1 MPGEPT
7 DSLERYPQLV
17 AFDLDYTLWDLW
29 IDTHVTGPL
38 RRKGDALNEVVDKY
52 NQPISFYKDVPGILH
67 GIRARSNLK
76 LEDGPDTTVII
87 AACSRTHAP
96 NLANQCLRLLLVPPS
111 AEHGVHEAQPAIEFF
126 DELEI
131 YPGSKLKHFKE
142 LHEKTDIPYTDMLFF
157 DDESRNSE
165 VEKLGVTFQIVPNGL
180 SRQAYEA
187 GLRKWRK
194 LRLKDTPEAD

>member
-1 MPGEPT
+1 MPGEPVN
-7 DSLERYPQLV
+7 SSERYPQLI

-76 LEDGPDTTVII
+76 LEGGPDTSVII

-111 AEHGVHEAQPAIEFF
+111 SESGEEEVKPAIEFF

-142 LHEKTDIPYTDMLFF
+142 LHARTGIPYTEMLFF

-165 VEKLGVTFQIVPNGL
+165 VEKLGVTFQLVPDGVNRL
-180 SRQAYEA
+180 IFEA
-187 GLRKWRK
+187 GLKKWRK
-194 LRLKDTPEAD
+194 LRAKDSNE